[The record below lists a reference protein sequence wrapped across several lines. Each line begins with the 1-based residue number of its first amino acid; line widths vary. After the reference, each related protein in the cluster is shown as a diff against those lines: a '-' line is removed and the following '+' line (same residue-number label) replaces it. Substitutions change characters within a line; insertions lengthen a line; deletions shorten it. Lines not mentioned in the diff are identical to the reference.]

1 MPSFSSWRGTVGLV
15 KPTMRPGNLEDL
27 IRMLPPGIGVIPLFN
42 NIREGTRSEFA
53 AVIAGYEA
61 KTAELAEAGIDLV
74 HPQGAP
80 PFMVLGHDDERE
92 LIRGWEKKYRVSVFT
107 SGMVHTAALQALKM
121 KRFIGVSYFRDP
133 GLNETYGKY
142 FTDAGFDIITMR
154 GMDVDFDKV
163 QELSSLQ
170 VYSFIRRLVIEHPD
184 TDGIYMLGPAWNTLD
199 IVDMLEA
206 DFGIPVVHATPALC
220 WQIQKRLHVRQP
232 VRGFGRLLFE
242 MP

>member
-1 MPSFSSWRGTVGLV
+1 
-15 KPTMRPGNLEDL
+15 
-27 IRMLPPGIGVIPLFN
+27 
-42 NIREGTRSEFA
+42 
-53 AVIAGYEA
+53 
-61 KTAELAEAGIDLV
+61 
-74 HPQGAP
+74 
-80 PFMVLGHDDERE
+80 
-92 LIRGWEKKYRVSVFT
+92 
-107 SGMVHTAALQALKM
+107 
-121 KRFIGVSYFRDP
+121 
-133 GLNETYGKY
+133 LNETYGKY